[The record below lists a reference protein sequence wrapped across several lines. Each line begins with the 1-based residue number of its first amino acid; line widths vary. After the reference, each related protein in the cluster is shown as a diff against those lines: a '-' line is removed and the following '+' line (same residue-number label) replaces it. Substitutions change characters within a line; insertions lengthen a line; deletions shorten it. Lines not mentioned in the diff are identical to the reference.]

1 MFLSVIYVQL
11 PDSFR
16 ACNLVFFLDLFLEL
30 EEIGIKGILKTLSK
44 YYILGI
50 FWEDRL

>member
-1 MFLSVIYVQL
+1 MSSCLIALEPVILY
-11 PDSFR
+11 
-16 ACNLVFFLDLFLEL
+16 FFLDLFLEL